1 MSTLAW
7 ERRSKAHAP
16 QIEQIKQE
24 REGYG
29 LDGFWGGE
37 WVVLREGCGKQL
49 RKANLWGPL

>member
-29 LDGFWGGE
+29 LDGFCGGE